1 MILNKMDRYARITVT
16 IITYK
21 QEKVIG
27 RAIESILQQK
37 EYGLKE
43 VIVCD
48 DCSPDGTWEVI
59 QRYAQKYPGIIT
71 VHQNSPNKGIYGN
84 MAQAYSM
91 VDDTDLIIE
100 CSGDDIICD
109 GFFKAVQ
116 ELIHE
121 NGVHP
126 QVESATIYGD
136 YKTIAPN
143 GREWVIK
150 NDAIQ
155 RYPTIR
161 AVDLRMQGKLSP
173 RSSVKT
179 FACFRRFE
187 KFPID
192 KGVAMAEEFCDIQP
206 SLHSDKNYYI
216 PIVGS
221 AYYTGIG
228 VSTKMGNTKD
238 RAERIEAWKAV
249 MNEVRLEP
257 KTIHYVQYKISQLSY
272 SNKKSLKFFCS
283 MWWHYLR
290 SGRFDI
296 KYLIKEPLRMVFTP
310 YDTIVC

>member
-1 MILNKMDRYARITVT
+1 MDRYARITVT
-16 IITYK
+16 VITYK

-48 DCSPDGTWEVI
+48 DYSPDGTWEII
-59 QRYAQKYPGIIT
+59 QRYALKYPEIIT
-71 VHQNSPNKGIYGN
+71 AHRNSPNKGIYGN

-100 CSGDDIICD
+100 CSGDDIICN

-116 ELIHE
+116 GCIHE
-121 NGVHP
+121 NRIHP
-126 QVESATIYGD
+126 QTESATIYGD
-136 YKTIAPN
+136 YKLISPEN
-143 GREWVIK
+143 KESVIK
-150 NDAIQ
+150 NNAIQ
-155 RYPTIR
+155 KYPNVK

-179 FACFRRFE
+179 IACFRRFE

-192 KGVAMAEEFCDIQP
+192 KGIAMAEEFCDIQP
-206 SLHSDKNYYI
+206 SLHADKNYYI
-216 PIVGS
+216 PVVGS
-221 AYYTGIG
+221 AYYVGIG
-228 VSTKMGNTKD
+228 VSTKMGNAKD
-238 RAERIEAWKAV
+238 RTERIEAWKAI
-249 MNEVRLEP
+249 MNKVRLEQ
-257 KTIHYVQYKISQLSY
+257 KTIHYMQHRIYRLSY
-272 SNKKSLKFFCS
+272 SNKKSFYFFCS

-296 KYLIKEPLRMVFTP
+296 KYLIKEPLRMVFTS